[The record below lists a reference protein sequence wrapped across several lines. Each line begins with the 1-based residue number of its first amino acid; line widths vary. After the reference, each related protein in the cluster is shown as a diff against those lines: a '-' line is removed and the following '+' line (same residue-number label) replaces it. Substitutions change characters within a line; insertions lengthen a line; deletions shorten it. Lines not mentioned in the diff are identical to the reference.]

1 MRVYRSV
8 HAREH
13 ARARA
18 IFHLETF
25 QQPRG
30 DLIAY
35 HSASLSL
42 SLSLSRC
49 TRLARKCVYRHT
61 RANSR
66 GDLSARAETEADG
79 VSRLT
84 ESGKRGTGRGKGGE
98 LSRAFANRLPS
109 IRRFVWTGRL
119 PFNARASRR
128 EEMTA
133 TTMTTASTTREFR
146 RASRRNWCSD
156 GEEAKRTEAE
166 ERARKS
172 GGRVAN
178 VRVLCAYA
186 CVRVCVW
193 SVWLENACRTVCVGV
208 ACAYH
213 LRSHSSAI
221 YFFGRSKISEHE
233 RGEGT
238 HARDA
243 ITSSLSLPLTPLS
256 LSLSL
261 VSFFPSRAEHRPRSC
276 APGKTRGKF
285 TTGGMNISGI

>member
-1 MRVYRSV
+1 M
-8 HAREH
+8 
-13 ARARA
+13 
-18 IFHLETF
+18 
-25 QQPRG
+25 
-30 DLIAY
+30 
-35 HSASLSL
+35 
-42 SLSLSRC
+42 
-49 TRLARKCVYRHT
+49 
-61 RANSR
+61 
-66 GDLSARAETEADG
+66 
-79 VSRLT
+79 T
-84 ESGKRGTGRGKGGE
+84 ESGKRGTGRGKGG
-98 LSRAFANRLPS
+98 RAFASFCESIAVDKAIRLDA
-109 IRRFVWTGRL
+109 T
-119 PFNARASRR
+119 ASVQRPRDSTR
-128 EEMTA
+128 EEMTT

-172 GGRVAN
+172 GGRGAN

-238 HARDA
+238 HARDV
-243 ITSSLSLPLTPLS
+243 ITSSLSRPLPPPLS
-256 LSLSL
+256 LFHSHSFLS
-261 VSFFPSRAEHRPRSC
+261 SRREQNTDLARARPEKLAESSRL
-276 APGKTRGKF
+276 AV
-285 TTGGMNISGI
+285 